1 MINIA
6 GFIRKFLD
14 NIQDGTQ
21 QRFIEQAKKR
31 GEPPKI
37 TVRLTKIE
45 KEIKELE
52 KILKDL

>member
-45 KEIKELE
+45 KEVKELE